1 MSGMPIRKLQVQIHH
16 VSLLPRDDAVNVLYY
31 DINIPDTVIGTMD
44 DVAAA
49 YNLPVMRQRLNGAY
63 AGMTIKAYNLPSGNP
78 PTSGPPIEVK
88 NYALPPVSIDGPCE
102 LALAL
107 SYSAD
112 DDAAGTPKRRGRIYL
127 PWHSNDVRM
136 RPTGAMVATVL
147 DFGEA
152 LAQAGNAGNSTWHMF
167 SPTDNVT
174 RKIESISCDNE
185 WDTQR
190 RRGLRATFRTRR
202 DVQ

>member
-1 MSGMPIRKLQVQIHH
+1 MAIKKLQVQIHH
-16 VSLLPRDDAVNVLYY
+16 VSLLPRDDAVNILYY
-31 DINIPDTVIGTMD
+31 DINIPDTVEGTMD

-49 YNLPVMRQRLNGAY
+49 YNLAGMRQRLNGSY
-63 AGMTIKAYNLPSGNP
+63 AGMTIKAYDMPQGNP
-78 PTSGPPIEVK
+78 PLSGPPTDVK

-112 DDAAGTPKRRGRIYL
+112 DDAAGTKRRRGRIYI

-136 RPTGAMVATVL
+136 RPTQAMVNVIL

-152 LAQAGNAGNSTWHMF
+152 LGSAGNAGNSTWVMF
-167 SPTDNVT
+167 SPTDNAT
-174 RKIESISCDNE
+174 KKIESISCDNE

>member
-1 MSGMPIRKLQVQIHH
+1 MALRKLHVQIHH

-31 DINIPDTVIGTMD
+31 DINIPDTVTGTMD

-49 YNLPVMRQRLNGAY
+49 YNLATMRQRLNGSY
-63 AGMTIKAYNLPSGNP
+63 NGMTIKAYNMPAGNP
-78 PTSGPPIEVK
+78 PVSGPPIEVK
-88 NYALPPVSIDGPCE
+88 SYGLAPTSIDGPCE

-112 DDAAGTPKRRGRIYL
+112 DDQAGKPRRRGRIYL

-136 RPTGAMVATVL
+136 RPTQAMVDVVL
-147 DFGEA
+147 SFGEA
-152 LAQAGNAGNSTWHMF
+152 LGSAGNAGNSTWHMF

-185 WDTQR
+185 WDVQR